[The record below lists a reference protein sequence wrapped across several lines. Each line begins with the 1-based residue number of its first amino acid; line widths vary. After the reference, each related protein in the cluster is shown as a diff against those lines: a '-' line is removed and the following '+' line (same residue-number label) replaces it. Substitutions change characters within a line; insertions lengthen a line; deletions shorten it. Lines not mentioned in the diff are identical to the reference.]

1 MYSLCIMS
9 FILIVTLWGSITII
23 SILQMKLRLV
33 LSVCVCLVDP
43 SCSTP
48 CGPMYCSPPA
58 SSVHGIFQARML
70 EWVAVLYSRGFSWP
84 RDQMHV
90 SCKGSNNRS
99 DSIPHLPDPNVHELN
114 LGNIL
119 SFPGERPFLDG
130 FQAQCIRPNICY
142 QLGSS

>member
-1 MYSLCIMS
+1 
-9 FILIVTLWGSITII
+9 
-23 SILQMKLRLV
+23 
-33 LSVCVCLVDP
+33 
-43 SCSTP
+43 
-48 CGPMYCSPPA
+48 
-58 SSVHGIFQARML
+58 
-70 EWVAVLYSRGFSWP
+70 
-84 RDQMHV
+84 MHV

-99 DSIPHLPDPNVHELN
+99 DSIPCLPDPNVHELN